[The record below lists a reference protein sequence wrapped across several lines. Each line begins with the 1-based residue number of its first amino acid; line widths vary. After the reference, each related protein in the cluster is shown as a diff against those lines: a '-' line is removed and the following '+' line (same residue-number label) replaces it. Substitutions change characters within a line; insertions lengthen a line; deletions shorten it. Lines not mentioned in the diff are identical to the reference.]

1 MRRMLLSCLCVL
13 VLGVHR
19 PLAAQQSPP
28 PAPSSASSQFKDP
41 AAARVIGI
49 IPGAGH
55 MYAGEPG
62 RGVAY
67 LGGVVGL
74 TLAGAAM
81 FLSDC
86 ASDIYRITSDG
97 CESSSAGNGFL
108 VVALGVW
115 AWSIYDAGSAAH
127 RENAKHGFRAALILA
142 PEHSGGVAA
151 GGRGVKVGVSVGM

>member
-1 MRRMLLSCLCVL
+1 MLLPCLAVL
-13 VLGVHR
+13 MLAVHR
-19 PLAAQQSPP
+19 PLAAQQDP
-28 PAPSSASSQFKDP
+28 PAAPRNADSSQFKDP
-41 AAARVIGI
+41 ATARVIGI

-142 PEHSGGVAA
+142 PEHSRGVA
-151 GGRGVKVGVSVGM
+151 GGGQGVKVGLSIATR